1 MASWAHAEIT
11 VDDNETDVEIGF
23 YNVEETYTEDQF
35 DDVDSWED
43 LLSRLGRDGW
53 EMIQVLQRVDS
64 RTYWFKRLMFDVG

>member
-11 VDDNETDVEIGF
+11 VDDNESDVEIGF
-23 YNVEETYTEDQF
+23 YNVEESYTEDQF

-53 EMIQVLQRVDS
+53 EMVQVLQRVDS
-64 RTYWFKRLMFDVG
+64 RTYWFKRLMFDVI

>member
-23 YNVEETYTEDQF
+23 YNVEETYAEEQF
-35 DDVDSWED
+35 DDVDSWDD

-53 EMIQVLQRVDS
+53 EMVQVLQRIDS
-64 RTYWFKRLMFDVG
+64 KTYWFKRQE